1 MFFYGMIE
9 NGLKNP
15 LDQHGYSS
23 FASKPPP
30 GNGHQRTPHPFLY
43 HSRASQ

>member
-1 MFFYGMIE
+1 MIE

-23 FASKPPP
+23 RKSYL
-30 GNGHQRTPHPFLY
+30 GVWEIQWY
-43 HSRASQ
+43 CDY

>member
-23 FASKPPP
+23 FASKRLPVD
-30 GNGHQRTPHPFLY
+30 GIRQWLLQFTPL
-43 HSRASQ
+43 S